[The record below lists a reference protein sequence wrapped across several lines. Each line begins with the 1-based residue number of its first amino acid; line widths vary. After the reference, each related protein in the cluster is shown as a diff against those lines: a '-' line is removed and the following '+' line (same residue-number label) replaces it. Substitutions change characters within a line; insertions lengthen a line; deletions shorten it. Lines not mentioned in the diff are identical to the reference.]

1 MNCCWIYRTA
11 AGLWLGE
18 QSHWPPWLRRHLEH
32 CAHCHKQLE
41 AQRQTAQILAAASH
55 ATPDCP
61 PFLAARIKAR
71 LAAQARIPIRWYERP
86 WARAS
91 AWAAACLLLLGLA
104 AVRFTPTL
112 LTRNPAPQLATGV
125 ADLLTVK
132 PFGDNDLPRLGSA
145 LEQPLQSEIELA
157 MEDGRRALAGLV
169 ENFVPA
175 PLAPAPLPQ
184 QK

>member
-1 MNCCWIYRTA
+1 MNWCCLYRTLA
-11 AGLWLGE
+11 SLWLGE

-32 CAHCHKQLE
+32 CAHCRKQLE

-55 ATPDCP
+55 APPDCP

-71 LAAQARIPIRWYERP
+71 LAAQARIPIRWHERP

-104 AVRFTPTL
+104 AVRFTPSRL
-112 LTRNPAPQLATGV
+112 SRNPAPQPSPQLATGV

-132 PFGDNDLPRLGSA
+132 PFGDNDLPRLGRA
-145 LEQPLQSEIELA
+145 LELPLQSEIELA

-175 PLAPAPLPQ
+175 PLAPQ